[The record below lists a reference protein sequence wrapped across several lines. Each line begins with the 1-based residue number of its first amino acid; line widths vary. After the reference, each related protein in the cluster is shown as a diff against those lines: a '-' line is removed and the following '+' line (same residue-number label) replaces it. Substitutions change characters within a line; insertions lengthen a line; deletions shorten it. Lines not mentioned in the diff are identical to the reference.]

1 MSFKKNKSLRVISRR
16 TFLKG
21 SAAAFGTA
29 AFPFIVSSSVFGEA
43 APSNRIAIGCI
54 GTGGMGMSNLK
65 GFKAKRDAE
74 VVAVCDVDSAH
85 RQRAQREAGISE
97 ASAYNDFRE
106 VLARDDIDA
115 VVVSTPDHWHIPI
128 SIAAVKAGKDVYC
141 EKPLSLTI
149 AEGRLLADAV
159 KRYGRVFQTG
169 SQQRSNT
176 RFRFGCELVRNG
188 RIGKVHTV
196 HVGIPGNNR
205 TCGPTWVPETVPE
218 GLDYNFWLGPT
229 PWEPYVKL
237 RCHYTFRFILDY
249 SGGQV
254 TNWGA
259 HHLDIAQ
266 WGLGMDSSGP
276 VEVIGR
282 GEFPRTGLFTTATKV
297 YFECIYENGA
307 RLICQTNDK
316 TGITFQGAEGWIYVN
331 RGEIEAEP
339 KSLLE
344 SVIRPDEQHLYRSN
358 DHKQNFLDCVK
369 TRREP
374 IASAQTGHRSA
385 TVCHLGNIAML
396 IGRKLKW
403 NPQSE
408 RFIGD
413 FQANQM
419 LSRPMLNGWGI

>member
-1 MSFKKNKSLRVISRR
+1 MSFKNNKSLRVISRR
-16 TFLKG
+16 AFLKS
-21 SAAAFGTA
+21 SAAAFGTV
-29 AFPFIVSSSVFGEA
+29 AFPFIVPSSVFGA
-43 APSNRIAIGCI
+43 STPNNRITIGCI
-54 GTGGMGMSNLK
+54 GTGGMGTSNLK

-74 VVAVCDVDSAH
+74 VVAVCDVDSGH
-85 RQRAQREAGISE
+85 REQARQQAGISE
-97 ASAYNDFRE
+97 ASAYKDFRE
-106 VLARDDIDA
+106 VLSRGDVDA
-115 VVVSTPDHWHIPI
+115 VIVCTPDHWHIPI

-141 EKPLSLTI
+141 EKPQSLTI

-159 KRYGRVFQTG
+159 RRYGGVFQTG
-169 SQQRSNT
+169 TQQRSDT

-188 RIGKVHTV
+188 RIGRVHTV

-205 TCGPTWVPETVPE
+205 TCGPTWVSESVPKE
-218 GLDYNFWLGPT
+218 LDYDFWLGPT
-229 PWEPYVKL
+229 PWAPYLKQ

-266 WGLGMDSSGP
+266 WGLGMDKSGP

-282 GEFPRTGLFTTATKV
+282 GEFPRTGLFTTPTKV
-297 YFECIYENGA
+297 YFECIYKNGT
-307 RLICQTNDK
+307 RLICQTNEK
-316 TGITFQGAEGWIYVN
+316 TGITFQGDEGWVYVN
-331 RGEIEAEP
+331 RGVIEAEP
-339 KSLLE
+339 KSILE
-344 SVIRPDEQHLYRSN
+344 SVIAPDEQHLYRCN
-358 DHKQNFLDCVK
+358 DHKQNFLDCIK

-374 IASAQTGHRSA
+374 IASAETGHRSA

-396 IGRKLKW
+396 TGRKLKW

-408 RFIGD
+408 RFTGD

-419 LSRPMLNGWGI
+419 LSRPMLNGWHM